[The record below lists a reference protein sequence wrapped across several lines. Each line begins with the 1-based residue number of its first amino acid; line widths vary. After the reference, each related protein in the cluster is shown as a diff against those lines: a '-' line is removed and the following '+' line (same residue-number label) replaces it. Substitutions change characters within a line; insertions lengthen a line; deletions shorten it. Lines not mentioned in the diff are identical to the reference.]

1 MLKILSPK
9 KEKLT
14 SVLKKELLGVLN
26 GLKEKLVI
34 SVWRVCSRSARVF
47 GPCKSGLT
55 DGSTSLQR
63 PIAKTIGKR
72 WGNCS
77 GRCISSE
84 KDRQKQKMQ
93 SASAGKISV
102 AELEQEREKLVSSVV
117 VWADEGKA
125 FKVEVWAGKA
135 KISRPEALADEGK
148 AFKVEVWVG
157 KAKISRPEAWAGQT
171 QICRPEVWADGNSV
185 PMVDEEV
192 IGTPA
197 FHAEVC
203 VTGGRTA
210 IAQSGTGSNTTFE
223 KPSEKIS

>member
-125 FKVEVWAGKA
+125 FKVEVW
-135 KISRPEALADEGK
+135 
-148 AFKVEVWVG
+148 VG
-157 KAKISRPEAWAGQT
+157 KAKISRPEAWADEIKVFNTQVWAGQT

-185 PMVDEEV
+185 PMAEEEV

-203 VTGGRTA
+203 VTGGRTD

-223 KPSEKIS
+223 KPGEKIS